1 MFARAVVRLRHTTCK
16 RNFSLFQNVTDTLI
30 TLHDVSSL
38 PWIVVIPLTTI
49 GLRTCFTLPLSIW
62 QRKRIVKQQE
72 LRKIVQ
78 ATSPVTK
85 LRLAAATNSPSR
97 AVDEISTSGSVVKE
111 TQAKL
116 QKLTPEQISLLSIK
130 ETRKRQKALFS
141 EYNVQMWK
149 NILLPLVQIPLWVT
163 VSMGLRNMTERR
175 VLETNNWDILQHW
188 FPSTLDLS
196 LPWDAMP
203 MIAPMIL
210 GTISLMNVEYNGKMM
225 TSTST
230 SLVGVE
236 TASKDY
242 SKMSQA
248 MQGIL
253 NLSRLSCVFMMGVS
267 SQASMLLS
275 LYWISSQLY
284 SLVQNIFLNW
294 LWPYQ
299 R

>member
-1 MFARAVVRLRHTTCK
+1 MFARPVVRLRHTTCK

-49 GLRTCFTLPLSIW
+49 SLRTCFTLPLSIW

-97 AVDEISTSGSVVKE
+97 AVDEISSSGSVVKE

-141 EYNVQMWK
+141 KYHVQMWK
-149 NILLPLVQIPLWVT
+149 NVLLPLVQIPLWVT

-175 VLETNNWDILQHW
+175 VLETNHCDILQHW
-188 FPSTLDLS
+188 FPPTLDLS

-284 SLVQNIFLNW
+284 SLIQNIFLNW